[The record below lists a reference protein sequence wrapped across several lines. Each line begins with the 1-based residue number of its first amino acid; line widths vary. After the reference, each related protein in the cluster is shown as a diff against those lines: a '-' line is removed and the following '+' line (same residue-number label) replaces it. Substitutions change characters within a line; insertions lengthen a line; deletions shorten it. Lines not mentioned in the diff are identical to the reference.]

1 MWGFSLVSDGG
12 YKLYVK
18 REVGRGKKSQ
28 MAPLFGLCPNLENK
42 EVGRSVSEG
51 HGEEETAYSERAIP
65 RARAQRH
72 AISADSQ
79 AAHSVLMTSEDAY
92 SFAFE
97 SVPDVARPVIVT
109 AKEDASRD

>member
-28 MAPLFGLCPNLENK
+28 MAPLFGLCPN
-42 EVGRSVSEG
+42 
-51 HGEEETAYSERAIP
+51 SERAIP